1 MKKFLLSLILT
12 PLTVFA
18 SGGDLPD
25 NKPIVPPPISCDF
38 ESVVSYPFP
47 IVRVERIYD
56 TVRQEEVEYL
66 VYDDKEDKK

>member
-1 MKKFLLSLILT
+1 MKKLLLSLVIT
-12 PLTVFA
+12 FSAVFA
-18 SGGDLPD
+18 AGELPD

-56 TVRQEEVEYL
+56 TVKQEEVEYL

>member
-1 MKKFLLSLILT
+1 MKKLLLSLVIT
-12 PLTVFA
+12 FSAVFA
-18 SGGDLPD
+18 AGGELPD

-56 TVRQEEVEYL
+56 TFKQEEVEYL
-66 VYDDKEDKK
+66 VYDDKENKK

>member
-1 MKKFLLSLILT
+1 MKTLLLSLSLSSNA
-12 PLTVFA
+12 VFA
-18 SGGDLPD
+18 SGSDFPD

-56 TVRQEEVEYL
+56 TVKQEEVEYL